1 MCPITLIVSISYCLG
16 ALYYN
21 PSGNRAQSARYVI
34 VDAAV
39 DLILNLLLIP
49 RWGAVGAV
57 IATLTA
63 ESITTWLYVRN
74 CRGYL
79 TTGDLWECSRKR
91 LLAGALMCLLVMA
104 IGRISIPGDILK
116 LAVQV
121 LFGALFYGTALYL
134 MKDEMLKE
142 MLALAVG
149 TVKKAAQILTGN
161 RN

>member
-1 MCPITLIVSISYCLG
+1 
-16 ALYYN
+16 
-21 PSGNRAQSARYVI
+21 
-34 VDAAV
+34 
-39 DLILNLLLIP
+39 
-49 RWGAVGAV
+49 
-57 IATLTA
+57 
-63 ESITTWLYVRN
+63 
-74 CRGYL
+74 
-79 TTGDLWECSRKR
+79 
-91 LLAGALMCLLVMA
+91 MCLLVMA
-104 IGRISIPGDILK
+104 IGRVSMPGDILK